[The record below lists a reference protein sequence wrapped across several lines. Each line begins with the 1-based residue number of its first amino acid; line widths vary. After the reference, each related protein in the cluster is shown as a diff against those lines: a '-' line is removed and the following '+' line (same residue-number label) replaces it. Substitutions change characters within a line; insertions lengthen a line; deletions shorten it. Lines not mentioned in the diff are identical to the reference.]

1 MTSVPEAP
9 VEDEP
14 NEKFFGNYMDRVKE
28 LQKMTKDFNAE
39 LAEIDSSDDEDD
51 ILNKKGGPISEGLSA
66 LSSMQYK
73 AIESAPGTG
82 S

>member
-1 MTSVPEAP
+1 
-9 VEDEP
+9 
-14 NEKFFGNYMDRVKE
+14 
-28 LQKMTKDFNAE
+28 MTKDFNAE